1 MMRALWTAGSG
12 MVAQQANIDGISNN
26 LANVNTTGFK
36 KSRTDFQ
43 DLMYQTIRQAGT
55 QTGPDSEVPTGIQVG
70 HGVRQV
76 ATQKIYTQ
84 GSFQNTGNALDV
96 AIEGDGFFQIALP
109 DGSFAYTRD
118 GSFKKDSQGRIVTSD
133 GYPLEPAIQIPDTA
147 TEVTISA
154 DGRVA
159 AKMPDEAE
167 PQELG
172 DIELFRF
179 VNPSGLESIGRN
191 LLKETAAS
199 GQPVQAAPGE
209 EGAGT
214 LVQKYLEMSNVQVVE
229 EMVNMIVAQRAYEVN
244 SKAITTADEMLSQAA
259 NLKR

>member
-1 MMRALWTAGSG
+1 
-12 MVAQQANIDGISNN
+12 
-26 LANVNTTGFK
+26 
-36 KSRTDFQ
+36 
-43 DLMYQTIRQAGT
+43 
-55 QTGPDSEVPTGIQVG
+55 
-70 HGVRQV
+70 
-76 ATQKIYTQ
+76 
-84 GSFQNTGNALDV
+84 
-96 AIEGDGFFQIALP
+96 
-109 DGSFAYTRD
+109 
-118 GSFKKDSQGRIVTSD
+118 
-133 GYPLEPAIQIPDTA
+133 
-147 TEVTISA
+147 
-154 DGRVA
+154 
-159 AKMPDEAE
+159 E